1 MLSLYV
7 LGIGVAWWVHP
18 DRRKA
23 KEEARKAKAEA
34 MKAKESAQ

>member
-18 DRRKA
+18 SRRKA
-23 KEEARKAKAEA
+23 KEKKAQAG
-34 MKAKESAQ
+34 